1 MRALF
6 VKELKQGRPLLIFAA
21 VMGVL
26 LVAAHAAVGRFL
38 LLYSGALEP
47 EVLSY
52 AFGIAAA
59 AVVPLFAIFASSGI
73 LSGEAHAGTLP
84 VLFGL
89 PLSRLRIWAAM
100 ALAAL
105 VLSAGGGVLVLIIT
119 RIALRSPFV
128 SLSLSAHL
136 PDAICFAV
144 FLLSVGLF
152 CSSLA
157 RSVTAA
163 LACAVLLAGGFTG
176 GASALVFYYGA
187 PITGLPIL
195 DLALWCFVCT
205 PALLLG
211 SALAITRGELLT
223 GFRKWLYSI
232 PVTVVALALT
242 VVVVCGAARMG
253 TDYRRAAV
261 HVVDALEFTPG
272 GKVLALMT
280 AGGGFAV
287 PRARGDLLTA
297 EPLQEPTLGAML
309 RELRGSFRSY
319 TRVYGIALDL
329 ETGKEALVERAFG
342 PKLSGP
348 GFSMGYSSG
357 PGMSMGCSADG
368 RWVAT
373 LTARQGLTW
382 GRNEGAPI
390 ELRIYDAQARR
401 LVARGDPDLLSIS
414 DWHAQLL
421 WSPTG
426 GYLSVVRGSYGG
438 WRDRKVVIRVVGRD
452 AKPLSKGPVIL
463 ESACWSP
470 VEDVFYGIDAN
481 GAVCRLSP
489 DGRQKEVIWSPVP
502 GMRKADRWF
511 DRESISPDGNWIVM
525 RDVVEE
531 IDPRGAARGRV
542 DAIRLIDTRSGE
554 SETLWRAQTSYANP
568 GRYLEDSS
576 STAMRWSS
584 DGQTLHALRNYRDKW
599 ARSQIT
605 LRHYQLMRWSPG
617 ERGLEP
623 IGAEIEASHV
633 RLLVPPGS
641 DEALL
646 WVWQQEWGQPDE
658 QGFVPN
664 PRTISEELW
673 SVSRE
678 GQVKQLPVAEWPG
691 FRGTP
696 GRELGF
702 DNRGRLIYLA
712 AEESESGA
720 VAEALVY
727 RSVEAL
733 DLTTGKVD
741 RIYP

>member
-1 MRALF
+1 MRAL
-6 VKELKQGRPLLIFAA
+6 VIKELKQGRPLLIFAA

-59 AVVPLFAIFASSGI
+59 AIVPLFAIFASSGI

-84 VLFGL
+84 VLLGL

-105 VLSAGGGVLVLIIT
+105 ALTAGGAVVLLLIA
-119 RIALRSPFV
+119 RVALHSPFL

-136 PDAICFAV
+136 PDALCFTV

-163 LACAVLLAGGFTG
+163 LACAVLLAGGFIG

-211 SALAITRGELLT
+211 SALSITRGELLT
-223 GFRKWLYSI
+223 GFRKWLYCI
-232 PVTVVALALT
+232 PATVVALTLT
-242 VVVVCGAARMG
+242 IVIVCGAARIG
-253 TDYRRAAV
+253 TGYRRSAIEAV
-261 HVVDALEFTPG
+261 DTLGITPG
-272 GKVLALMT
+272 GKLLPLLT
-280 AGGGFAV
+280 AGGGFTV
-287 PRARGDLLTA
+287 SRARGDLLSA

-309 RELRGSFRSY
+309 RELRGDFHSY
-319 TRVYGIALDL
+319 TRVHGVALDL
-329 ETGKEALVERAFG
+329 DSGKEALVQRA
-342 PKLSGP
+342 P
-348 GFSMGYSSG
+348 GIMLAE
-357 PGMSMGCSADG
+357 PALSMGCSADG

-373 LTARQGLTW
+373 LIARQGLTW

-401 LVARGDPDLLSIS
+401 LVARGDPEALNLP
-414 DWHAQLL
+414 DWNARLL
-421 WSPTG
+421 WSATG
-426 GYLSVVRGSYGG
+426 KYLAVVRGSYGG

-470 VEDVFYGIDAN
+470 VEDVLYGLDSN
-481 GAVCRLSP
+481 GALCRISP
-489 DGRQKEVIWSPVP
+489 DGSARKVIWSPAP
-502 GMRKADRWF
+502 GVRKADRWL
-511 DRESISPDGNWIVM
+511 DRASISPDGRWIAM
-525 RDVVEE
+525 RDAAEE
-531 IDPRGAARGRV
+531 AGLGGRMLGRI
-542 DAIRLIDTRSGE
+542 DAIRLTDTGTGE
-554 SETLWRAQTSYANP
+554 SETLWRAQMDYASRGP
-568 GRYLEDSS
+568 YVEEERISGLQ
-576 STAMRWSS
+576 WSS
-584 DGQTLHALRNYRDKW
+584 DGNTLYALRAYWDR
-599 ARSQIT
+599 RTLSPGSQH
-605 LRHYQLMRWSPG
+605 RWQLMRWSQGDPA
-617 ERGLEP
+617 LKP
-623 IGAEIEASHV
+623 IGPEIVASYV

-641 DEALL
+641 QDALL
-646 WVWQQEWGQPDE
+646 WVWHQQQVQPDRY
-658 QGFVPN
+658 GYAPP
-664 PRTISEELW
+664 PRTISEELL

-678 GQVKQLPVAEWPG
+678 GEIKRLPVAQRPG
-691 FRGTP
+691 FRGSP

-720 VAEALVY
+720 VAEAPVY

>member
-6 VKELKQGRPLLIFAA
+6 IKELKQGRPLLIFAG

-47 EVLSY
+47 EVLSF

-59 AVVPLFAIFASSGI
+59 AIIPLFAIFASGGI
-73 LSGEAHAGTLP
+73 LAGEAHVGTLP
-84 VLFGL
+84 VLLGL

-105 VLSAGGGVLVLIIT
+105 ALTAGGGALVFIIT
-119 RIALRSPFV
+119 RIALRSPFL

-136 PDAICFAV
+136 PDAICFAI

-163 LACAVLLAGGFTG
+163 LACAVLLAGGFVG

-223 GFRKWLYSI
+223 GFRKWLYCI

-242 VVVVCGAARMG
+242 VVIVCGAARVG
-253 TDYRRAAV
+253 TGYRRSAV
-261 HVVDALEFTPG
+261 EAVDTLAMTPG
-272 GKVLALMT
+272 GKLLPLLT
-280 AGGGFAV
+280 AGGGFTV
-287 PRARGDLLTA
+287 SRARGDLLTA
-297 EPLQEPTLGAML
+297 EPLQKPTLGAAL
-309 RELRGSFRSY
+309 RELKGSFRSY
-319 TRVYGIALDL
+319 TRVYGVALDL
-329 ETGKEALVERAFG
+329 ESGTEAIVERA
-342 PKLSGP
+342 P
-348 GFSMGYSSG
+348 GIMLAE
-357 PGMSMGCSADG
+357 PALSMGCSADG

-373 LTARQGLTW
+373 LMARQGLTW

-401 LVARGDPDLLSIS
+401 LVARGDPDILSLS
-414 DWHAQLL
+414 DWNGRLL

-426 GYLSVVRGSYGG
+426 QYLSVVRGSYGG
-438 WRDRKVVIRVVGRD
+438 RRDRKVVIRVVGRD
-452 AKPLSKGPVIL
+452 GKALSKAPIIL

-470 VEDVFYGIDAN
+470 VEDVLYGLDAN

-489 DGRQKEVIWSPVP
+489 DGRKKEVIWSPAP

-511 DRESISPDGNWIVM
+511 DRENISPDGHWIVM

-531 IDPRGAARGRV
+531 IDPRGAARSRV
-542 DAIRLIDTRSGE
+542 DAIRLVEVNTGRSR
-554 SETLWRAQTSYANP
+554 TLWSDTTDYPRRGPYI
-568 GRYLEDSS
+568 EDVRMS
-576 STAMRWSS
+576 ALQWSS
-584 DGQTLHALRNYRDKW
+584 DGKTLFALRAYW
-599 ARSQIT
+599 ARQAYSVSS
-605 LRHYQLMRWSPG
+605 LRRYRLMRWSPG
-617 ERGLEP
+617 EAGLKP
-623 IGAEIEASHV
+623 IGEEIEASYV

-641 DEALL
+641 QETLLWIWQQDEAR
-646 WVWQQEWGQPDE
+646 PDE
-658 QGFVPN
+658 HGSAAF
-664 PRTISEELW
+664 PRTISEELL
-673 SVSRE
+673 SVSRD
-678 GQVKQLPVAEWPG
+678 GAVRRVRPT
-691 FRGTP
+691 RGAKP
-696 GRELGF
+696 LMAIGRELGF
-702 DNRGRLIYLA
+702 DSRGRLIYLVG
-712 AEESESGA
+712 EESESGA
-720 VAEALVY
+720 VAEAPVY
-727 RSVEAL
+727 RSVEAV
-733 DLTTGKVD
+733 DLTTGKVET
-741 RIYP
+741 IYP

>member
-6 VKELKQGRPLLIFAA
+6 IKELKQGRPLLIFAA
-21 VMGVL
+21 VMAVL
-26 LVAAHAAVGRFL
+26 LVVAYPAVGRFL
-38 LLYSGALEP
+38 LLYGGLEP
-47 EVLSY
+47 EVLSF

-59 AVVPLFAIFASSGI
+59 AIIPLFAIFASSGI

-84 VLFGL
+84 VLLGL

-105 VLSAGGGVLVLIIT
+105 ALTAGGAAVVLIIT
-119 RIALRSPFV
+119 RMALRSPFL
-128 SLSLSAHL
+128 SLSLTAHL
-136 PDAICFAV
+136 PDAICFAI

-163 LACAVLLAGGFTG
+163 LACAVLLAGGFVG

-195 DLALWCFVCT
+195 DLALWCFVCS

-211 SALAITRGELLT
+211 SAMSVARGELLT
-223 GFRKWLYSI
+223 GFRKWLFAI
-232 PVTVVALALT
+232 PMTVVALALT
-242 VVVVCGAARMG
+242 IVIVCGAARIG
-253 TDYRRAAV
+253 TGYRRSAV
-261 HVVDALEFTPG
+261 EAVGALGVVPG
-272 GKVLALMT
+272 GKLLPLLT
-280 AGGGFAV
+280 AGGGFTV
-287 PRARGDLLTA
+287 SRARGDLLTA

-309 RELRGSFRSY
+309 RELRGSFRCY

-382 GRNEGAPI
+382 GRNESAPP
-390 ELRIYDAQARR
+390 ELRIYDGPTGR
-401 LVARGDPDLLSIS
+401 LVAKGDPDILSIS
-414 DWHAQLL
+414 DWGEQLL

-426 GYLSVVRGSYGG
+426 KYLSVVRGSYGG
-438 WRDRKVVIRVVGRD
+438 WHDRKVVVRVVDRD
-452 AKPLSKGPVIL
+452 ARPLSKAPIIL
-463 ESACWSP
+463 DSACWSP
-470 VEDVFYGIDAN
+470 VEDVLYGIDAN

-511 DRESISPDGNWIVM
+511 DRESISPDGRWIVM
-525 RDVVEE
+525 RDAVEG
-531 IDPRGAARGRV
+531 IGPRGEARGRL
-542 DAIRLIDTRSGE
+542 DAIRLIDARSGKP
-554 SETLWRAQTSYANP
+554 ETLWRAQTNYASP

-584 DGQTLHALRNYRDKW
+584 DGQTLYALRHYRDKW
-599 ARSQIT
+599 ARSQT
-605 LRHYQLMRWSPG
+605 ALNRYQLMRWSPG
-617 ERGLEP
+617 EPGLKA
-623 IGAEIEASHV
+623 IGSEIEASHV

-641 DEALL
+641 QEALL
-646 WVWQQEWGQPDE
+646 WIWQQEWGEPDE
-658 QGFVPN
+658 HGFAP
-664 PRTISEELW
+664 PRTIGEELL

-678 GQVKQLPVAEWPG
+678 GEIKRLPDAHWPG
-691 FRGTP
+691 FRGSP

-702 DNRGRLIYLA
+702 DSRGRLIYLA

-720 VAEALVY
+720 VAEAPVY

-733 DLTTGKVD
+733 DLTTGEVA

>member
-59 AVVPLFAIFASSGI
+59 AIVPLFAIFASSGI

-105 VLSAGGGVLVLIIT
+105 ALTAGGAIVLLVIA

-163 LACAVLLAGGFTG
+163 LACAVLLAGGFVG

-187 PITGLPIL
+187 PITGVPIL
-195 DLALWCFVCT
+195 DLALWCFVCS

-211 SALAITRGELLT
+211 SALSITRGELLT
-223 GFRKWLYSI
+223 GFRKWLYCI

-242 VVVVCGAARMG
+242 VVIVCGGARVG
-253 TDYRRAAV
+253 TRYRRTAV
-261 HVVDALEFTPG
+261 EAVDTLSFEPG
-272 GKVLALMT
+272 GKLLPLLT
-280 AGGGFAV
+280 AGGGIAV
-287 PRARGDLLTA
+287 SQARGDLLA
-297 EPLQEPTLGAML
+297 EPLQKTYGAATLGVML
-309 RELRGSFRSY
+309 RELKGGFRSH
-319 TRVYGIALDL
+319 TQLYGVALDL
-329 ETGKEALVERAFG
+329 DSGKEALVQRA
-342 PKLSGP
+342 P
-348 GFSMGYSSG
+348 GIMLAD
-357 PGMSMGCSADG
+357 PALTMGCSADG

-401 LVARGDPDLLSIS
+401 LVARGDPDILSLS
-414 DWHAQLL
+414 DWNGRLL

-426 GYLSVVRGSYGG
+426 QYLSVARGAYGG
-438 WRDRKVVIRVVGRD
+438 WHDRKVVIRVVGRD
-452 AKPLSKGPVIL
+452 AKPLSKAPIIL

-470 VEDVFYGIDAN
+470 VEDVLYGLDAN
-481 GAVCRLSP
+481 GALCRVLP
-489 DGRQKEVIWSPVP
+489 DGKRKNVIWSPAP

-511 DRESISPDGNWIVM
+511 DRESISPDGQWIVM

-531 IDPRGAARGRV
+531 VDQRGAAHRRV
-542 DAIRLIDTRSGE
+542 DAILLVEVNTGRS
-554 SETLWRAQTSYANP
+554 STLWSDTTDYPRRGPYI
-568 GRYLEDSS
+568 EDVRMS
-576 STAMRWSS
+576 ALQWSS
-584 DGQTLHALRNYRDKW
+584 DGKTLFALRAYW
-599 ARSQIT
+599 ARQAYSVSS
-605 LRHYQLMRWSPG
+605 LRRYRLMRWSPG
-617 ERGLEP
+617 EAGLKP
-623 IGAEIEASHV
+623 IGEEIEASHV

-641 DEALL
+641 QEALL
-646 WVWQQEWGQPDE
+646 WIWQQEWGQPDE
-658 QGFVPN
+658 RGFVPA
-664 PRTISEELW
+664 PRTIGEELR

-678 GQVKQLPVAEWPG
+678 GQVKRLPVADWPG

-702 DNRGRLIYLA
+702 DSRGRLIYLVG
-712 AEESESGA
+712 EESESGA
-720 VAEALVY
+720 VAEAPVY
-727 RSVEAL
+727 RSVEAV

>member
-21 VMGVL
+21 VMGLL
-26 LVAAHAAVGRFL
+26 LVAAYGAVGRFL

-47 EVLSY
+47 EVLAF

-59 AVVPLFAIFASSGI
+59 AIVPFFAIFASSGVF
-73 LSGEAHAGTLP
+73 SGEAHAGTLP
-84 VLFGL
+84 VLLGL

-105 VLSAGGGVLVLIIT
+105 ALTAGGAAVVLIIT
-119 RIALRSPFV
+119 RMALRSPFL
-128 SLSLSAHL
+128 SLSLTAHL
-136 PDAICFAV
+136 PDAICFAI

-163 LACAVLLAGGFTG
+163 LACAVLLAGGFVG

-195 DLALWCFVCT
+195 DLALWCFVCS

-211 SALAITRGELLT
+211 SAMSVARGELLT
-223 GFRKWLYSI
+223 GFRKWLYAV
-232 PVTVVALALT
+232 PVTIIALALT
-242 VVVVCGAARMG
+242 VVVVCGAARIG
-253 TDYRRAAV
+253 TGYRRAAV
-261 HVVDALEFTPG
+261 EAVDTLGITPG
-272 GKVLALMT
+272 GKLLPLLT
-280 AGGGFAV
+280 AGGGIAV
-287 PRARGDLLTA
+287 SRARGDLLA
-297 EPLQEPTLGAML
+297 EPLQNTYGAATLGAML
-309 RELRGSFRSY
+309 RELRGDFRSY
-319 TRVYGIALDL
+319 TRLCGVALDL
-329 ETGKEALVERAFG
+329 ETGKEALVERSPG
-342 PKLSGP
+342 IPLSQP
-348 GFSMGYSSG
+348 ALT
-357 PGMSMGCSADG
+357 MGCSADG

-373 LTARQGLTW
+373 LTAWQGLTW
-382 GRNEGAPI
+382 GRNEAAPVQ
-390 ELRIYDAQARR
+390 LHIYDTQTGR
-401 LVARGDPDLLSIS
+401 LVEEADPDVLTTS
-414 DWHAQLL
+414 DRSAQLI

-426 GYLSVVRGSYGG
+426 KYLSVVRGSYGG
-438 WRDRKVVIRVVGRD
+438 WRDRKVVIRVVSRD
-452 AKPLSKGPVIL
+452 AKALSKGPIIL

-470 VEDVFYGIDAN
+470 VEDVLYGIDAN

-489 DGRQKEVIWSPVP
+489 DGREKEVIWSPVP

-511 DRESISPDGNWIVM
+511 DRESISPDGRWIVM
-525 RDVVEE
+525 RDAVEE
-531 IDPRGAARGRV
+531 IDPRAGARGRL

-554 SETLWRAQTSYANP
+554 SETLWRAQTNYASP

-584 DGQTLHALRNYRDKW
+584 DGETLYALRHYRDKW
-599 ARSQIT
+599 ARS
-605 LRHYQLMRWSPG
+605 LAALYRYQLMRWSPG
-617 ERGLEP
+617 EPGLMP

-641 DEALL
+641 QEALL
-646 WVWQQEWGQPDE
+646 WIWQQEWGQPDE
-658 QGFVPN
+658 QGFAP
-664 PRTISEELW
+664 PRTVGEELL

-678 GQVKQLPVAEWPG
+678 GKIKRLPDAHWPG
-691 FRGTP
+691 FRGSP

-702 DNRGRLIYLA
+702 DSRGRLIYLA
-712 AEESESGA
+712 GEESESGA
-720 VAEALVY
+720 VAEAPVY

-733 DLTTGKVD
+733 DLTTGEVA